1 MISKI
6 LNTFEEMQIIDVYLN
21 YIFLLQI
28 RQKNDDQDGQE
39 DENFYTSI
47 KNENHSNI
55 REQTCEKT
63 S

>member
-1 MISKI
+1 
-6 LNTFEEMQIIDVYLN
+6 MQIIDVHLN
-21 YIFLLQI
+21 YTFLLQI

-55 REQTCEKT
+55 PEQTCEKK